1 MNRLPIKAAYTL
13 SELAKALSV
22 DRRTLRHIL
31 AYQGVETFGDSKLVL
46 ISIAEIERKL
56 PSLFEGMKLVHSLLE
71 SIE

>member
-1 MNRLPIKAAYTL
+1 MKRLTIKAAYTL

-56 PSLFEGMKLVHSLLE
+56 PSLFEGIKLAHMLQDQLE
-71 SIE
+71 